1 MLFSRLAVLGL
12 AGLFIGTGIA
22 ADYPEAEISNGLIHA
37 KFMLPDA
44 DHGSYRATRFDW
56 SGIISSLQYS
66 GHEYF
71 GQWYEHHDP
80 KIHDAITGPVEEFRT
95 NDAGLG
101 YDEAKA
107 GGTFVR
113 IGVGVVR
120 KPDEKAYRPF
130 FTYDIVNPGERSVR
144 REKNWIEFVQ
154 KLTSDDGYAYVYRKR
169 VSLTKGKPQLVIEH
183 WLKNTGRKT
192 IDTTVYDH
200 NFFVID
206 HEVVGPDIAIRFAFV
221 PKPKQE
227 LTNGAEIHGN
237 EITYTR
243 ELQKG
248 ESVFSEMEGFD
259 KDAKDYDIR
268 IENRKARA
276 GVRISGDRPLSRVVF
291 WSIRSVA
298 CPEPWIQLQAAPGRE
313 AKWKITYDFYTTPP
327 GS

>member
-1 MLFSRLAVLGL
+1 MLFPQLAAFGL
-12 AGLFIGTGIA
+12 AGLLIGSGIA
-22 ADYPEAEISNGLIHA
+22 ADYPAAEISNGLIHA
-37 KFMLPDA
+37 KLMLPDA
-44 DHGSYRATRFDW
+44 ESGSYRATRFDW
-56 SGIISSLQYS
+56 SGIISSLQYD

-71 GQWYEHHDP
+71 GQWYQHHDP

-130 FTYDIVNPGERSVR
+130 FTYDIVDPGKRSVR
-144 REKNWIEFVQ
+144 HGKNWIEFEQ

-192 IDTTVYDH
+192 IDTNVYDH

-206 HEVVGPDIAIRFAFV
+206 HEVVEPEIAIRFAFA

-227 LTNGAEIHGN
+227 LTNGAEIRGN
-237 EITYTR
+237 EIVYTR

-248 ESVFSEMEGFD
+248 ESVFSDIEGFN

-268 IENRKARA
+268 IENRKTGA

-298 CPEPWIQLQAAPGRE
+298 CPEPWIQLQAEPGRE
-313 AKWKITYDFYTTPP
+313 TKWKITYDFYTMPP
-327 GS
+327 TT